1 MLEVSER
8 SVTITTMKQ
17 IFMVVFILGALSAC
31 AVLPTLPGTSGG
43 VAVRPAVVSPSQR
56 LYEEAQALSARV
68 AKGELS
74 RVAVADQL
82 GALRVQLVGRN
93 AVDDDVFALY
103 RQIAVRRDA
112 GQIDGA
118 KAQQLMQQRL
128 QMWLERWPRLA
139 SKPAQ
144 PAFTSFMLKLYSLPA
159 LGQ

>member
-1 MLEVSER
+1 M
-8 SVTITTMKQ
+8 
-17 IFMVVFILGALSAC
+17 
-31 AVLPTLPGTSGG
+31 
-43 VAVRPAVVSPSQR
+43 RPAVVSPSQR

-144 PAFTSFMLKLYSLPA
+144 PAFTSFMLKLYSMPA

>member
-1 MLEVSER
+1 M
-8 SVTITTMKQ
+8 TTMKQ
-17 IFMVVFILGALSAC
+17 IFMVVFISGALSAC
-31 AVLPTLPGTSGG
+31 AVLPPLPGINGG
-43 VAVRPAVVSPSQR
+43 VAVRPAAVPPSQR

-93 AVDDDVFALY
+93 AVDDDVFTLY

-118 KAQQLMQQRL
+118 RAQQLMQQRL

-144 PAFTSFMLKLYSLPA
+144 PAFTSFMLKLYSMPA